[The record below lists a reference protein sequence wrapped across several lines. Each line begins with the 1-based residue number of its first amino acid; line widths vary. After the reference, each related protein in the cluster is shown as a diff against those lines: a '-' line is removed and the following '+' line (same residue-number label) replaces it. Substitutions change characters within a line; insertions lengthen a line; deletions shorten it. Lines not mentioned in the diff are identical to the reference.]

1 MKDYFNGE
9 DVQERERGKANTV
22 GKKGRGLMP
31 TAGTWIRLK
40 AFTLD
45 YLWIF
50 LYLCL
55 VVLLTMVAAPGIQDY
70 FNGSVWVAQFA
81 GFLLVTLPV
90 SLYFAIGDSVL
101 FQGTYGKRKMGI
113 QVVDVHGQPTGVLRS
128 AVRVIFKFLPWELS
142 HFLVY
147 RLAGLGEGEFPLYLM
162 LIGSLVYLLIFVY
175 ILTAIF
181 SKENRS
187 LYDRLSGT
195 KVIRT

>member
-1 MKDYFNGE
+1 
-9 DVQERERGKANTV
+9 
-22 GKKGRGLMP
+22 MP
-31 TAGTWIRLK
+31 SAGIWIRLK

-55 VVLLTMVAAPGIQDY
+55 IVLLTMVIAPGIQGFFY
-70 FNGSVWVAQFA
+70 GPLGNAQLT

-90 SLYFAIGDSVL
+90 SLYFALGDSVL
-101 FQGTYGKRKMGI
+101 FKGTYGKKKAGI
-113 QVVDVHGQPTGVLRS
+113 QVVNVQGKSTGIFRS
-128 AVRVIFKFLPWELS
+128 VIRVIIKFLPWELS

-147 RLAGLGEGEFPLYLM
+147 RLVNLDEGEFPLHLM
-162 LIGSLVYLLIFVY
+162 MIGSLIYLLIFIY

-195 KVIRT
+195 KVVKRK

>member
-1 MKDYFNGE
+1 M
-9 DVQERERGKANTV
+9 RS
-22 GKKGRGLMP
+22 
-31 TAGTWIRLK
+31 AGVWIRLK

-45 YLWIF
+45 YLWVF

-55 VVLLTMVAAPGIQDY
+55 FGLVTMVAAPGIQEY
-70 FNGSVWVAQFA
+70 FNGPVGTAQLT

-101 FQGTYGKRKMGI
+101 FKGTYGKRKIGI
-113 QVVDVHGQPTGVLRS
+113 QVLNVHGQPIGILRS
-128 AVRVIFKFLPWELS
+128 AIRVIFKFLPWELS

-147 RLAGLGEGEFPLYLM
+147 RLVSLGEDEFPLYLM
-162 LIGSLVYLLIFVY
+162 LTGSLVYLLIFVY

-181 SKENRS
+181 SEENRS

-195 KVIRT
+195 AVVCK

>member
-1 MKDYFNGE
+1 
-9 DVQERERGKANTV
+9 
-22 GKKGRGLMP
+22 MP
-31 TAGTWIRLK
+31 SAGIWIRLK

-55 VVLLTMVAAPGIQDY
+55 VGLLTMVIAPNLQDY
-70 FNGSVWVAQFA
+70 FNGPAGIAQLT

-90 SLYFAIGDSVL
+90 SLYFAIGDSFL
-101 FQGTYGKRKMGI
+101 FKGTYGKRKMKI
-113 QVVDVHGQPTGVLRS
+113 QVVDGQGQPIGIMRS
-128 AVRVIFKFLPWELS
+128 IVRTILKFLPWELS

-147 RLAGLGEGEFPLYLM
+147 RLVSLGEGEFPLHLM

-175 ILTAIF
+175 ILSVIF

-195 KVIRT
+195 KVVC

>member
-1 MKDYFNGE
+1 
-9 DVQERERGKANTV
+9 
-22 GKKGRGLMP
+22 MP
-31 TAGTWIRLK
+31 SAGVWIRLK

-45 YLWIF
+45 YFWIF

-55 VVLLTMVAAPGIQDY
+55 VALLTMVVAPGIQNY
-70 FNGSVWVAQFA
+70 FNGPVGTAQLA

-101 FQGTYGKRKMGI
+101 FKGTYGKRKMDI
-113 QVVDVHGQPTGVLRS
+113 QVVDEKREPIGILRS
-128 AVRVIFKFLPWELS
+128 VARVILKFLPWELS

-147 RLAGLGEGEFPLYLM
+147 RLVSLGQGEFPSYLM
-162 LIGSLVYLLIFVY
+162 LTGSLVYLLIFVY

-195 KVIRT
+195 AVVCK

>member
-1 MKDYFNGE
+1 
-9 DVQERERGKANTV
+9 
-22 GKKGRGLMP
+22 MP
-31 TAGTWIRLK
+31 SAGIWIRLK

-45 YLWIF
+45 YFWIF

-55 VVLLTMVAAPGIQDY
+55 VLLLTVVAAPGIQDY
-70 FNGSVWVAQFA
+70 FNGPVGTAQLA

-90 SLYFAIGDSVL
+90 SLYFAIGDSTL
-101 FQGTYGKRKMGI
+101 FKGTYGKRKMRI
-113 QVVDVHGQPTGVLRS
+113 QVVDVHAQPTGILRS

-147 RLAGLGEGEFPLYLM
+147 RLVSLGENEFPVFLM
-162 LIGSLVYLLIFVY
+162 LIGSLVYLLIFIY

>member
-1 MKDYFNGE
+1 MHS
-9 DVQERERGKANTV
+9 
-22 GKKGRGLMP
+22 
-31 TAGTWIRLK
+31 AGIWIRLK

-50 LYLCL
+50 LYLIL
-55 VVLLTMVAAPGIQDY
+55 VGLLTVVLAPELQDY
-70 FNGSVWVAQFA
+70 FNDSAGVAQLT

-90 SLYFAIGDSVL
+90 SLYFAIGDSAL
-101 FQGTYGKRKMGI
+101 FKGTYGKRKMRI
-113 QVVDVHGQPTGVLRS
+113 RVVDIHEQPTGILRS

-147 RLAGLGEGEFPLYLM
+147 RLVRLGEDEFPLSLM
-162 LIGSLVYLLIFVY
+162 LIGSVIYLLIFIY

-181 SKENRS
+181 SKEDRS
-187 LYDRLSGT
+187 FYDWMSGT